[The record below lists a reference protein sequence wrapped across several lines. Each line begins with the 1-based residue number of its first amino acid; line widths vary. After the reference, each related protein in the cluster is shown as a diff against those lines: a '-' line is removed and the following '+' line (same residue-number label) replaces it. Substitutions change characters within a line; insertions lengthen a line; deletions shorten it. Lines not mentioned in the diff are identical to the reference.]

1 MVNTAGNSK
10 IVHFFCRGIYI
21 DFNVF
26 FSIVIRILSI
36 GSGNNLLDLDD
47 LIMHYR

>member
-1 MVNTAGNSK
+1 MYTYTYIYVR
-10 IVHFFCRGIYI
+10 IYIYIYI